1 MKLQGNSA
9 ERFAKKP
16 DPTCKLALVF
26 GDDEGVVADTATALI
41 KAWERLGPPT
51 LITLD
56 EDDIK
61 REPSIFFDALEAQ
74 SLLGE
79 ATIIRIRTKGE
90 KLFALIKDVLAIAQ
104 DTPDRIAAKV
114 VILNG
119 SLNTKSK
126 LRTAFE
132 AAANAAAL
140 QVFADSDTDMAAL
153 AAQFLKQRGAEIE
166 DAALSYFVGGLPG
179 HRSLANA
186 EMEKLAVYAHDLG
199 RAITVQDIRALC
211 ETNADES
218 ARAAV
223 MLALDGAPEA
233 AQAEMDR
240 VIDAGL
246 SPISLV
252 RLFEMEA
259 SRMLAAQAMG
269 AASAGMGMKL
279 RPPVWKSDWPA
290 FAARLKKWPTP
301 RLMRLVE
308 RLHDME
314 LMAKSPGGAGMA
326 DAATRQ
332 LFTSLY
338 TAAAGATR
346 G

>member
-1 MKLQGNSA
+1 MKHQGNGA

-16 DPTCKLALVF
+16 DPACKLALVF
-26 GDDEGVVADTATALI
+26 GDDEGVVADTANALI
-41 KAWERLGPPT
+41 KAWQKLGPSHV
-51 LITLD
+51 ITLD
-56 EDDIK
+56 EDEIK
-61 REPSIFFDALEAQ
+61 REPSLLFDALEAQ

-79 ATIIRIRTKGE
+79 ASIIRIRSKGE
-90 KLFALIKDVLAIAQ
+90 KLAALIKDVLAIA
-104 DTPDRIAAKV
+104 PDQIAAHLV
-114 VILNG
+114 VLNG
-119 SLNTKSK
+119 SLNTRSK

-132 AAANAAAL
+132 TSSHAAAL
-140 QVFADSDTDMAAL
+140 HVFADSDTDMADL
-153 AAQFLKQRGAEIE
+153 VRKFLGTNKVMIE
-166 DAALSYFVGGLPG
+166 DGALSFFVGGLPG

-186 EMEKLAVYAHDLG
+186 EMEKLAIYAHDLG
-199 RAITVQDIRALC
+199 RPVSIDDIRALC

-223 MLALDGAPEA
+223 MLALDGNREA
-233 AQAEMDR
+233 AQAEIDR

-259 SRMLAAQAMG
+259 SRMLSAQAIG
-269 AASAGMGMKL
+269 ATSAGAGMKL

-314 LMAKSPGGAGMA
+314 QMAKSPGGAGMA
-326 DAATRQ
+326 DAATRV

>member
-1 MKLQGNSA
+1 MKYQGTSA
-9 ERFAKKP
+9 ARFAKKP
-16 DPTCKLALVF
+16 DPNCNLALIF
-26 GDDEGVVADTATALI
+26 GDDEGVVGDTATSLI
-41 KAWERLGPPT
+41 KSWQAAGPSNT
-51 LITLD
+51 ITLD
-56 EDDIK
+56 EDEVK
-61 REPSIFFDALEAQ
+61 RDPPILFDALEAQ

-90 KLFALIKDVLAIAQ
+90 KLFALIKEVLAIAQ
-104 DTPDRIAAKV
+104 DTPDRIAARLV
-114 VILNG
+114 LLSG
-119 SLNTKSK
+119 TLNTRSK
-126 LRTAFE
+126 MRTAFE
-132 AAANAAAL
+132 AASNVAAL
-140 QVFADSDTDMAAL
+140 HVFADSDADMSDL
-153 AAQFLKQRGAEIE
+153 VRVFLDSHAVAIAPE
-166 DAALSYFVGGLPG
+166 ALSFFVGGLPG

-186 EMEKLAVYAHDLG
+186 EMQKLAIYAHGLG
-199 RAITVQDIRALC
+199 RALNVDDVRALC

-218 ARAAV
+218 SRVAV
-223 MLALDGAPEA
+223 LLALDGHPGA

-240 VIDAGL
+240 VIDAGFSAIGL
-246 SPISLV
+246 L

-269 AASAGMGMKL
+269 ANSAGMGMKL
-279 RPPVWKSDWPA
+279 KPPVWKSDWPA

-326 DAATRQ
+326 DAATRV